1 MTDPFYHHTL
11 AIYLRFIYSTSEL
24 LNHMDHPRFVNS
36 LTGTHFA
43 TNWGNGKQTEKK
55 IR

>member
-1 MTDPFYHHTL
+1 M
-11 AIYLRFIYSTSEL
+11 
-24 LNHMDHPRFVNS
+24 NMDHPRFVNS

-55 IR
+55 IPWYPIVCTCVIFCQFMIEMI